1 MKTKKGDGDQ
11 ETREGQKEK
20 ENVVKHNEIGKDKK
34 KIKKQKRESDKKER
48 EKLEIQENGS
58 RKRDREKGDNETK

>member
-34 KIKKQKRESDKKER
+34 KIKRPKKREKQ
-48 EKLEIQENGS
+48 EIQENGS
-58 RKRDREKGDNETK
+58 RKRDREKKDNETK